1 MAMKK
6 NLTLRIDPELK
17 MQASELFNALGMD
30 LSTATGIFFRQALRC
45 HGLPFEVKL
54 DDPNEISIKA
64 IEDAI
69 NDRNMSGPFDSVSDL
84 MEVLDAYR
92 KHICGQQKYECK
104 RVAVSVQKHLHKDFK
119 GKSSLL
125 QQRLPNR
132 LLR

>member
-54 DDPNEISIKA
+54 DDPNGISIKA

-84 MEVLDAYR
+84 MEALDA
-92 KHICGQQKYECK
+92 
-104 RVAVSVQKHLHKDFK
+104 
-119 GKSSLL
+119 
-125 QQRLPNR
+125 
-132 LLR
+132 

>member
-1 MAMKK
+1 MTMKK

-54 DDPNEISIKA
+54 DEPNEISIKA

-84 MEVLDAYR
+84 MEALDA
-92 KHICGQQKYECK
+92 
-104 RVAVSVQKHLHKDFK
+104 
-119 GKSSLL
+119 
-125 QQRLPNR
+125 
-132 LLR
+132 

>member
-69 NDRNMSGPFDSVSDL
+69 NDRNMSGPFDYVSDL
-84 MEVLDAYR
+84 MEALDA
-92 KHICGQQKYECK
+92 
-104 RVAVSVQKHLHKDFK
+104 
-119 GKSSLL
+119 
-125 QQRLPNR
+125 
-132 LLR
+132 